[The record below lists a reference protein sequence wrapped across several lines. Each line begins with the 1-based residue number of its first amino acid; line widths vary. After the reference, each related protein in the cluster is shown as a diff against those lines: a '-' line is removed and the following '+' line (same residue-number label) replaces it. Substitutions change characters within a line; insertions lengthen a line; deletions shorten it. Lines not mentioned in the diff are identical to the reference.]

1 MELTFLGTGAGMPS
15 ARRNV
20 SSIVLDLQA
29 ECGSSWM
36 FDCGEGTQHQLLKSN
51 VKPGRIDRLLVTH
64 LHGDHLFGIPGFLSS
79 RSHLGGDTPL
89 TLYGPA
95 GVETFVRTALGV
107 SDSHLGY
114 ELRIVELSQEGVVFE
129 NDRFVVEALRLAH
142 RIESFGY
149 RIVERDTPGALQAER
164 LRAEFGP
171 LSGPLMGKLK
181 RGEAIV
187 LADGTEVNGALY
199 VDPPR
204 KGRVVAVL
212 GDTSPCPNA
221 ALLANGADLL
231 VHEATFLA
239 ELRDN
244 ALRFGH
250 STSVDAA
257 RTALSAGAK
266 QLLLTHISSRYAE
279 EGEAAMLAE
288 ARTLFAETH
297 LAKDLTT
304 WPILRENDPRMDNRD
319 I

>member
-36 FDCGEGTQHQLLKSN
+36 FDCGEGTQHQLIKSHL
-51 VKPGRIDRLLVTH
+51 KPGRIDRLFVTH

-79 RSHLGGDTPL
+79 RSHLGGDGPL

-95 GVETFVRTALGV
+95 GIEAFVRTALGV

-114 ELRIVELSQEGVVFE
+114 ELHIVELNEEGVVFE
-129 NDRFVVEALRLAH
+129 DEQFVVEARRLAH

-164 LRAEFGP
+164 LRAAFGQLHGP
-171 LSGPLMGKLK
+171 LLGKLK
-181 RGEAIV
+181 RGETVV
-187 LADGTEVNGALY
+187 LADGTQVNGALY

-212 GDTSPCPNA
+212 GDTAPCRNA
-221 ALLANGADLL
+221 ELLATGADLL

-239 ELRDN
+239 ELRDK
-244 ALRFGH
+244 ALSFGH

-257 RTALSAGAK
+257 RTALAAGAK

-279 EGEAAMLAE
+279 EGEAALLAE
-288 ARTLFAETH
+288 ARSLFAETQV
-297 LAKDLTT
+297 AKDLTT
-304 WPILRENDPRMDNRD
+304 WPIMR
-319 I
+319 